1 MKNKAMLDVQ
11 ADGLVPGL
19 MVVGFHGA
27 MAADETPAKLG
38 PVYANTIGCLS
49 RIVEVG
55 PTRATPIHK
64 MRIESFE
71 PPLRDGE
78 PLPGNGTRIGPWSA
92 RLGNVVMAIGPDE
105 RRRVAELRRQASG
118 HGTAS
123 VQRFLDWFD
132 GAELRSDELFCER
145 SDEIA
150 LWYCTEDDGFALL
163 ACVHHVVKDAF
174 FAALRSQSSPD
185 LEEMAWWLSRA
196 AIDDHDIY
204 LAGAALRRIDSP
216 AWELLIREGL
226 HLPKKEQWKDG
237 LEKAERTLNH
247 PPPVALPPLGA
258 LEAPPGIGSLL
269 SRSRSDIRKFFTTAE
284 AEAA

>member
-1 MKNKAMLDVQ
+1 MTNKAMLDVQ

-38 PVYANTIGCLS
+38 PVYVNATGCLS

-55 PTRATPIHK
+55 PTRATPIHEVQF
-64 MRIESFE
+64 ESFE

-92 RLGNVVMAIGPDE
+92 RLGNIVMAVGPDE
-105 RRRVAELRRQASG
+105 RRRVAELRRYASG
-118 HGTAS
+118 HSTAS
-123 VQRFLDWFD
+123 VQRFLDWFE

-174 FAALRSQSSPD
+174 FAALRSQSLPD

-204 LAGAALRRIDSP
+204 LAGAALRRMDAP
-216 AWELLIREGL
+216 AWDVLVREGL

-247 PPPVALPPLGA
+247 PPPVALPSLRAAKSKLAIGAPLDCV
-258 LEAPPGIGSLL
+258 
-269 SRSRSDIRKFFTTAE
+269 RVDVRKRFLTD
-284 AEAA
+284 EAA